1 MCASLM
7 RPTNTWSSDSRFIR
21 LVLALVPPLLNFPLS
36 KFISLQVPH
45 SIFSSLLPPPSH
57 PSCCLSPPP
66 LPPHALRLTTL
77 FPFKIKIIKSAT
89 KWERLRC
96 WRHHFDVLF
105 QHYIIN
111 INSSVPNYC
120 CSHTVTHICTIL
132 ASTQHIPL
140 TPSHLLLLLLL
151 LYTQRRIWH
160 AKRYCLRF

>member
-1 MCASLM
+1 MHLSWGQPTPDHQTLVSFASSLL
-7 RPTNTWSSDSRFIR
+7 SS
-21 LVLALVPPLLNFPLS
+21 PLS
-36 KFISLQVPH
+36 SISSCPNSSPSKFPTP
-45 SIFSSLLPPPSH
+45 FFLPPPSH
-57 PSCCLSPPP
+57 RSCCLSPPP

-120 CSHTVTHICTIL
+120 CSRTVTHICTIL

-140 TPSHLLLLLLL
+140 TPSHLLLLLFL

>member
-21 LVLALVPPLLNFPLS
+21 LVLALVPPSPQFPPVQIHL
-36 KFISLQVPH
+36 PP
-45 SIFSSLLPPPSH
+45 SSPLHFPLPPPSH

-66 LPPHALRLTTL
+66 LPPHALRVTTL

-120 CSHTVTHICTIL
+120 CSRTVTHICTIL